1 MKFKKIEVYGFKS
14 FADKLSVEFGEGITA
29 IVGPNG
35 CGKSNVADS
44 IRWVLGEQSAKLLR
58 GTNMQDVIF
67 KGTEKRKSMSF
78 CEVLLYFDN
87 TDKLFPSLEF
97 SEVVLSRKLYRSGES
112 QYLINGTPCRLKD
125 ITDLLRDGGMGR
137 EGYSIIGQGRIDELL
152 SAKPEDRRAIFE
164 EAAGIS
170 KFKARKLESERKLVR
185 TRDNMSRVND
195 ILLEKGRQLEPLTKQ
210 AETAQKYLN
219 LRDQLRYNEINT
231 YIYQYDTAN
240 VAKEAIN
247 NRLNGVTEEL
257 ELRQHEFDELLVDY
271 RKTLDSREYI
281 DKDIETL
288 RDKLVE
294 LTVGIANQ
302 AADIRLLNQQLT
314 HINENTAALK
324 DENVKLNVLQAENS
338 KLLETRTQ
346 DVKKLSEELKSYE
359 VIYDQKN
366 AEYLSVSDEL
376 TANADEIAS
385 ARKEEL
391 DAIEKLADIKA
402 NMSRYIAER
411 EALNER
417 VTEFGQRIIALKSR
431 IKELEPKIEELS
443 VAVSEIKEQKGSA
456 QKRLDGLYT
465 TNNELLYKVNSLA
478 VDIDK
483 LSNTYHT
490 KNGQYKILRDMKESY
505 DAYNNSVK
513 NLLLDSKKD
522 KEISSRIEGVV
533 AELITVEPK
542 FETAIEMALGGA
554 VQNIVVRTDD
564 DAKYLVEHLK
574 RTRHGRVTFLPMNA
588 VKPRDIDSKYLH
600 LIEGNGCYGKA
611 SDVIKYNAKYSRVV
625 ESLLGATVIVENMDA
640 AIRLSKST
648 GYSFRVV
655 TLDGDIINPQGY
667 ITGGSKTGDRNI
679 SNIFT
684 YERELN
690 ELTVEVSD
698 IESRLAALNSERSS
712 LVENQ
717 KTVDAEIKQLRDLI
731 HGWEIDEAS
740 KSESLTSMS
749 TECEQAQKDLIAVE
763 YQYNRDDSRI
773 EEITA
778 SIDSVGELEELIKSK
793 RAEASELNESKQ
805 KYIDELRA
813 RHDKLREE
821 VTNLLIKI
829 NSHRSAY
836 DSAVNEID
844 RIKNEIQGQLIK
856 LEANSLQIETN
867 EKEKKA
873 IDVKLSALTAQ
884 TGESDTDKVKA
895 IKDKLAELDEYK
907 KNLVFEIDSIDKKRT
922 EYTNLLQS
930 LNERKMSEE
939 YQLQKVDTDI
949 EMMENNIREQYDLDY
964 QGCLVYKAEKFEISE
979 GTTAIN
985 KLKRQIAALGN
996 INLDAIEQCKVVY
1009 EEYHNLDEQKRDLEK
1024 AEADLVKIIN
1034 DLSAD
1039 MIKIFSTQFEQIRLN
1054 FIKIFKELFD
1064 GGNADLLLLESEDP
1078 LAAGVEIV
1086 AQPPQKKLQSISLL
1100 SGGERALTA
1109 IAILFAILRL
1119 KPMPFC
1125 VLDEIEAALDDA
1137 NASRFAQYLRRF
1149 SEETQFIVI
1158 THRKPTMELSDNLYG
1173 VTMEERGVSKIVS
1186 VKLSEAVK
1194 QATHAANEG
1203 A

>member
-35 CGKSNVADS
+35 CGKSNVADA

-87 TDKLFPSLEF
+87 SEKLFPLEF
-97 SEVVLSRKLYRSGES
+97 NEVVLSRKLYRSGES

-152 SAKPEDRRAIFE
+152 SSKPEDRRAIFE

-185 TRDNMSRVND
+185 TRDNMSRIYD
-195 ILLEKGRQLEPLTKQ
+195 ILQEKGRQLEPLTKQ

-219 LRDQLRYNEINT
+219 LRDQLRHNEINT

-240 VAKEAIN
+240 QAKEAIN
-247 NRLNGVTEEL
+247 NRLNGVNEEL
-257 ELRQHEFDELLVDY
+257 SLRQREFDTLLADY
-271 RKTLDSREYI
+271 RKTMESREHI
-281 DKDIETL
+281 DKDIEEL
-288 RDKLVE
+288 RTKLVD

-302 AADIRLLNQQLT
+302 AGEIRLLNQQLGY
-314 HINENTAALK
+314 INENTATLKEENIKLGALK
-324 DENVKLNVLQAENS
+324 VENEKLLGSRIEDLDKLNAELDS
-338 KLLETRTQ
+338 FSVEY
-346 DVKKLSEELKSYE
+346 DKKNE
-359 VIYDQKN
+359 
-366 AEYLSVSDEL
+366 EYLSVTDEL
-376 TANADEIAS
+376 TASAEKADS
-385 ARKEEL
+385 ARREEL
-391 DAIEKLADIKA
+391 AAIEKLTDIKA
-402 NMSRYIAER
+402 NMSRLLAER
-411 EALNER
+411 TAKSER
-417 VTEFGQRIIALKSR
+417 IAEFGQRLIALKSKV
-431 IKELEPKIEELS
+431 KELEPKVEELS
-443 VAVSEIKEQKGSA
+443 ASVESIRA
-456 QKRLDGLYT
+456 QKDEKSKKLDELYT
-465 TNNELLYKVNSLA
+465 ANNEMLFKLNSLN
-478 VDIDK
+478 VEIDK
-483 LSNTYHT
+483 LSNVYHT
-490 KNGQYKILRDMKESY
+490 KNGQFKILRDMKESY

-513 NLLLDSKKD
+513 NLLLDAKKD
-522 KEISSRIEGVV
+522 KEVSSRIEGVI

-554 VQNIVVRTDD
+554 VQNIVVRTEE
-564 DAKYLVEHLK
+564 DAKFLVEHLK

-588 VKPRDIDSKYLH
+588 VKPRDIDPKFSG
-600 LIEGNGCYGKA
+600 LITGKGCYGKA
-611 SDVIKYNAKYSRVV
+611 SDVIKFDDKYLRVID
-625 ESLLGATVIVENMDA
+625 SLLGATVIVDDMDA
-640 AIRLSKST
+640 AISLCKAT

-679 SNIFT
+679 TNIFT
-684 YERELN
+684 YERELK
-690 ELTVEVSD
+690 ELTVEVKE
-698 IESRLAALNSERSS
+698 IEEKLSAMTTERDEISAKQQNADGEAKKLRE
-712 LVENQ
+712 LV
-717 KTVDAEIKQLRDLI
+717 
-731 HGWEIDEAS
+731 HGWEIDAAAKNETLAS
-740 KSESLTSMS
+740 LSAEL
-749 TECEQAQKDLIAVE
+749 EQAQKDIIAVE
-763 YQYNRDDSRI
+763 YQYDRDNGRVN
-773 EEITA
+773 EITE
-778 SIDSVGELEELIKSK
+778 SIDSVGKLEELIKTK
-793 RAEASELNESKQ
+793 RAEASEENETKQ
-805 KYIDELRA
+805 KYIDELRR
-813 RHDKLREE
+813 RHDELREQ
-821 VTNLLIKI
+821 VTELLIKI
-829 NSHRSAY
+829 NGHRSAIE
-836 DSAVNEID
+836 SANGDIERLKSEIVGETERIENNSAQILANE
-844 RIKNEIQGQLIK
+844 
-856 LEANSLQIETN
+856 T
-867 EKEKKA
+867 EKKN
-873 IDVKLSALTAQ
+873 IDSKLTTLTAQ
-884 TGESDTDKVKA
+884 KDESDTNKVA
-895 IKDKLAELDEYK
+895 EIKEKISSLDEYK
-907 KNLVFEIDSIDKKRT
+907 KNLVNEIGVIDNKRT
-922 EYTNLLQS
+922 EYTELIQS

-964 QGCLVYKAEKFEISE
+964 NGCLVYKAENFNIND
-979 GTTAIN
+979 GMAAIN

-996 INLDAIEQCKVVY
+996 INLDAIDQCKVVF
-1009 EEYHNLDEQKRDLEK
+1009 EEYHNLEEQHQDLTK
-1024 AEADLVKIIN
+1024 AEADLVRIIN

-1039 MIKIFSTQFEQIRLN
+1039 MLKIFSTQFEQIRLN

-1194 QATHAANEG
+1194 QATQATSEG

>member
-14 FADKLSVEFGEGITA
+14 FADKLSVEFGDGITA

-78 CEVLLYFDN
+78 CEVALYFDN

-97 SEVVLSRKLYRSGES
+97 NEVVLSRKLYRSGES

-170 KFKARKLESERKLVR
+170 KFKARKIESERKLVR

-195 ILLEKGRQLEPLTKQ
+195 ILQEKGRQLEPLTKQ

-219 LRDQLRYNEINT
+219 LRDQLRYNEINA

-240 VAKEAIN
+240 QAKEAIN
-247 NRLNGVTEEL
+247 NRLNGVIEEL
-257 ELRQHEFDELLVDY
+257 ELRQKEFDELLSDY
-271 RKTLDSREYI
+271 RKTLDSREFI
-281 DKDIETL
+281 DKDIESLREQLVTL
-288 RDKLVE
+288 S
-294 LTVGIANQ
+294 VGIANQ
-302 AADIRLLNQQLT
+302 AGEIRFLNQQLAHLT
-314 HINENTAALK
+314 ENTSALK
-324 DENVKLNVLQAENS
+324 DENAKLKILHSENLKSVENNQIILEKLNSEIKVLNGNYEEKNN
-338 KLLETRTQ
+338 KYLE
-346 DVKKLSEELKSYE
+346 
-359 VIYDQKN
+359 
-366 AEYLSVSDEL
+366 VSDEL
-376 TANADEIAS
+376 AANAEEVDS
-385 ARKEEL
+385 ARREEL
-391 DAIEKLADIKA
+391 DAIEKLSDIKA

-417 VTEFGQRIIALKSR
+417 VVEFGQRIIAYKTK
-431 IKELEPKIEELS
+431 IKELEPKAAELETITTDIKNQRISSTEKIE
-443 VAVSEIKEQKGSA
+443 K
-456 QKRLDGLYT
+456 LYT
-465 TNNELLYKVNSLA
+465 SNNELLFRINELSSE
-478 VDIDK
+478 IDK
-483 LSNTYHT
+483 LSNVFHT

-513 NLLLDSKKD
+513 NLLIDAKQNKD
-522 KEISSRIEGVV
+522 VSSRIEGVV
-533 AELITVEPK
+533 AELITVQPK
-542 FETAIEMALGGA
+542 FETAIEMALGAA
-554 VQNIVVRTDD
+554 VQNIVVRTED

-574 RTRHGRVTFLPMNA
+574 RTKHGRVTFLPINA
-588 VKPRDIDSKYLH
+588 VKPRDIDDKYTSFLNV
-600 LIEGNGCYGKA
+600 EGCYGKA
-611 SDVIKYNAKYSRVV
+611 SDVIKYDQKYSRVM
-625 ESLLGATVIVENMDA
+625 ESLLGATVITENMDV
-640 AIRLSKST
+640 AIKLSKSCS
-648 GYSFRVV
+648 YSFRVV
-655 TLDGDIINPQGY
+655 TLDGDIINPQGS
-667 ITGGSKTGDRNI
+667 ITGGSRTGDRNI
-679 SNIFT
+679 TNIFT
-684 YERELN
+684 YERELK
-690 ELTVEVSD
+690 ELTSQVKEID
-698 IESRLAALNSERSS
+698 NRLKSFDSERCS
-712 LVENQ
+712 LTANQ
-717 KTVDAEIKQLRDLI
+717 KNVDSEIKLLRDVI
-731 HGWEIDEAS
+731 HRCEIEEAS
-740 KSESLTSMS
+740 KTENLTAINV
-749 TECEQAQKDLIAVE
+749 ELEQAQKDLIAVE
-763 YQYNRDDSRI
+763 YQYQRDYSRV
-773 EEITA
+773 EEITN
-778 SIDSVGELEELIKSK
+778 SINSVEKLEEIIRTK

-813 RHDKLREE
+813 RRDTLREE
-821 VTNLLIKI
+821 VTRLLIKI
-829 NSHRSAY
+829 NSHKSNI
-836 DSAVNEID
+836 DSLTSEIE
-844 RIKNEIQGQLIK
+844 RIKTEIKNQLEKIELNSVQIAANE
-856 LEANSLQIETN
+856 S
-867 EKEKKA
+867 EKKS
-873 IDVKLSALTAQ
+873 IDIKLSALTSQ
-884 TGESDTDKVKA
+884 TGESDTEKVKVV
-895 IKDKLAELDEYK
+895 KNKLAELDEYK
-907 KNLVFEIDSIDKKRT
+907 KNIVNEIDSIDKKRT
-922 EYTNLLQS
+922 DYNSLIQS
-930 LNERKMSEE
+930 LNERKLSEE
-939 YQLQKVDTDI
+939 YQLQKVDSDI
-949 EMMENNIREQYDLDY
+949 EIMENNVREQYELDY
-964 QGCLVYKAEKFEISE
+964 QGCLAFKADNFNITE

-996 INLDAIEQCKVVY
+996 INIDAIEQCKVVY
-1009 EEYHNLDEQKRDLEK
+1009 EEYHNLDEQRQDLEK

-1039 MIKIFSTQFEQIRLN
+1039 MINIFSKQFEQIRQN

-1064 GGNADLLLLESEDP
+1064 GGNADLILLESEDP

-1194 QATHAANEG
+1194 QATKADTIG

>member
-35 CGKSNVADS
+35 CGKSNVADA

-87 TDKLFPSLEF
+87 SEKLFPSLEF

-170 KFKARKLESERKLVR
+170 KFKARKIESERKLIR
-185 TRDNMSRVND
+185 TRDNMNRVND
-195 ILLEKGRQLEPLTKQ
+195 ILSEKGRQLEPLTKQ

-219 LRDQLRYNEINT
+219 LREQLKYNEINT

-240 VAKEAIN
+240 QAKDAIN
-247 NRLNGVTEEL
+247 NRLSGVNEEIV
-257 ELRQHEFDELLVDY
+257 LRQREFDELLVDY
-271 RKTLDSREYI
+271 KKTLGSRETI
-281 DKDIETL
+281 DKDIESL

-314 HINENTAALK
+314 HINESTSSLK
-324 DENVKLNVLQAENS
+324 EENSRLATLQSENSERVEDKSKELKKLN
-338 KLLETRTQ
+338 
-346 DVKKLSEELKSYE
+346 EELIRLDSMYE
-359 VIYDQKN
+359 EKN
-366 AEYLSVSDEL
+366 AEYLTVSEEL
-376 TANADEIAS
+376 SSNADEIAS

-391 DAIEKLADIKA
+391 DAIEKLSDIKA
-402 NMSRYIAER
+402 NMSGYLAER
-411 EALNER
+411 EALER
-417 VTEFGQRIIALKSR
+417 NTDDYGKRIIELKSK
-431 IKELEPKIEELS
+431 IKELEPKINELENS
-443 VAVSEIKEQKGSA
+443 VNEIAAYKGDA
-456 QKRLDGLYT
+456 KTKLDELYT
-465 TNNELLYKVNSLA
+465 KNNELIFSLNSITA
-478 VDIDK
+478 ETDK
-483 LSNTYHT
+483 LSNLYHT
-490 KNGQYKILRDMKESY
+490 KSGQYKILRDMKESY

-513 NLLLDSKKD
+513 NLFTDAKKD

-554 VQNIVVRTDD
+554 VQNIVVRNED
-564 DAKYLVEHLK
+564 DAKYLIEHLK
-574 RTRHGRVTFLPMNA
+574 RTKHGRVTFLPMNA
-588 VKPRDIDSKYLH
+588 VKPRDIDVKYYETLQST
-600 LIEGNGCYGKA
+600 GCYGKA
-611 SDVIKYNAKYSRVV
+611 SDIIKYDPKYSRVFQ
-625 ESLLGATVIVENMDA
+625 SLLGSTVIVDNMDV
-640 AIRLSKST
+640 AINLSKAT
-648 GYSFRVV
+648 KYSYKIV
-655 TLDGDIINPQGY
+655 TLDGDVINPQGY

-684 YERELN
+684 YEREQK
-690 ELTVEVSD
+690 ELSVEVKK
-698 IESRLAALNSERSS
+698 IESELSKLNDRRNS
-712 LVENQ
+712 LSQEQ
-717 KTVDAEIKQLRDLI
+717 KSVDNEIKDLRELL
-731 HGWEIDEAS
+731 HGWEVEEAS
-740 KSESLTSMS
+740 KSESLSSMVS
-749 TECEQAQKDLIAVE
+749 ECEQAQKDLIAVE
-763 YQYNRDDSRI
+763 YQYDRDNARI
-773 EEITA
+773 DEITTSINSVGKLEEI
-778 SIDSVGELEELIKSK
+778 IKSK
-793 RAEASELNESKQ
+793 RTEASELNENKQ
-805 KYIDELRA
+805 KYTDELRS

-821 VTNLLIKI
+821 VTDLLIKK
-829 NSHRSAY
+829 NSCRNSY
-836 DSAVNEID
+836 DTISEEIKRLKHD
-844 RIKNEIQGQLIK
+844 ILDE
-856 LEANSLQIETN
+856 LEKIETN
-867 EKEKKA
+867 ATQIAANEAEKKT
-873 IDVKLSALTAQ
+873 IDQKLSALTAVS
-884 TGESDTDKVKA
+884 GESETDKVKSV
-895 IKDKLAELDEYK
+895 KKRLAELSEYK
-907 KNLVFEIDSIDKKRT
+907 NNLISEIDSIDNKRT
-922 EYTNLLQS
+922 YYTSLLQE
-930 LNERKMSEE
+930 LNEKRMSEE

-949 EMMENNIREQYDLDY
+949 ETMENNIREQYDLDY
-964 QGCLVYKAEKFEISE
+964 NGCLAYKSDSFEISE
-979 GTTAIN
+979 GTSAIN
-985 KLKRQIAALGN
+985 KIKRQIAALGN
-996 INLDAIEQCKVVY
+996 INIDAIEQCKVVY
-1009 EEYHNLDEQKRDLEK
+1009 EEYHNLDNQRIDLEK

-1039 MIKIFSTQFEQIRLN
+1039 MIKIFSTQFEQIRIN

-1064 GGNADLLLLESEDP
+1064 GGNADLILLESEDP

-1194 QATHAANEG
+1194 QATKTTAEG